1 MATTKMI
8 QSIERAFAIIE
19 FLESSSGDEKSI
31 KEIADAV
38 QLNKSTV
45 FGIVNTLA
53 VLGYL
58 THDPNSQKY
67 SLGLR
72 FLGISEAISKNNAII
87 RIVHPYLKMLSD
99 TYDETIHCA
108 VQSENRLLYIDKVVA
123 QKVISINSQIGRYN
137 YLHSTGVGK
146 CFLAFMEEKELN
158 DFLNQEELV
167 KFTDTT
173 ITDPKKMRK
182 ELAEIRRNGYSIDN
196 EEGQEGVYCIA
207 VPIFYAKDRVGCA
220 MSLSCPI
227 MNSTKVTQPEVID
240 HLKEISRRISKELYS
255 YTY

>member
-19 FLESSSGDEKSI
+19 FLEGSSGEEKSI

-53 VLGYL
+53 ALGYL

-72 FLGISEAISKNNAII
+72 FLGISEAISKNNSII

-123 QKVISINSQIGRYN
+123 QKVISINSQIGRFN

-146 CFLAFMEEKELN
+146 CFLAYMDEKEL
-158 DFLNQEELV
+158 DAFLHSEPLIR
-167 KFTDTT
+167 FTDTT
-173 ITDPKKMRK
+173 ITDPEKMKK
-182 ELAEIRRNGYSIDN
+182 ELEQIRRNGYAIDN

-207 VPIFYAKDRVGCA
+207 VPIFYAKDKAGCA

-227 MNSTKVTQPEVID
+227 MNSTRLNNEDVIS

-255 YTY
+255 YIY